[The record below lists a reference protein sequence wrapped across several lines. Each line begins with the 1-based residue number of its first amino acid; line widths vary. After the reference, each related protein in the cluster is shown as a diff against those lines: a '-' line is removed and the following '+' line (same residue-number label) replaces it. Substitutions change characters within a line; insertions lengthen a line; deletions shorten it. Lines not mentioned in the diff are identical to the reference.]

1 MTSCGVR
8 NLRSRRGAT
17 LIELLVALV
26 LFDLTLL
33 ALVGASALTARRIGD
48 AQRRQRALTAAVS
61 RAERFIASPC
71 AETTSGEAIAER
83 GVAER
88 WRSTLFAG
96 GRSITDS
103 VVISPRGG
111 APVAAGASQA
121 C

>member
-1 MTSCGVR
+1 MQTR
-8 NLRSRRGAT
+8 RRRRGAT
-17 LIELLVALV
+17 LIELVVALL

-33 ALVGASALTARRIGD
+33 ALVGATALTARRIGD
-48 AQRRQRALTAAVS
+48 AQRRQRALMAATS

-71 AETTSGEAIAER
+71 ALPWSGQATTER
-83 GVAER
+83 GVVER
-88 WRSTLFAG
+88 WSSSLFAG

-111 APVAAGASQA
+111 ALAMRATQA